1 MKTRRRTTL
10 SPIEEGITLALVTW
24 LESAVIG
31 TSAEDLE
38 VVSGADTGEPAD
50 PYLAVF
56 VSVAGGK
63 QGIARAFE
71 ITLAIM
77 AEDSAWLPDD
87 ADDMMDDVHNVITLP
102 IDPKAAQDEPG
113 AEPFSAILVE
123 LKDMQ
128 SDAAVPSFFKIQSL
142 TEAASPRL
150 ANHAENNERRIYRG
164 TVIL

>member
-1 MKTRRRTTL
+1 MKARRKTTL

-24 LESAVIG
+24 LESAIIG
-31 TSAEDLE
+31 TTAEDLE

-50 PYLAVF
+50 PFIAVF

-87 ADDMMDDVHNVITLP
+87 ADDMMDEVHGVLALP
-102 IDPKAAQDEPG
+102 IDPKAE
-113 AEPFSAILVE
+113 AEE
-123 LKDMQ
+123 
-128 SDAAVPSFFKIQSL
+128 
-142 TEAASPRL
+142 T
-150 ANHAENNERRIYRG
+150 
-164 TVIL
+164 

>member
-10 SPIEEGITLALVTW
+10 SPIEQGITLALVTW
-24 LESAVIG
+24 LESAIIG
-31 TSAEDLE
+31 TTAQEME
-38 VVSGADTGEPAD
+38 VVSGSDLGEPAD
-50 PYLAVF
+50 PFLAVF

-71 ITLAIM
+71 ITIAIQ
-77 AEDSAWLPDD
+77 ADDSAWLPDN
-87 ADDMMDDVHNVITLP
+87 ADEILDDVHGVISLP
-102 IDPKAAQDEPG
+102 IDPKAEQGEVG
-113 AEPFSAILVE
+113 ADPFSAILAE
-123 LKDMQ
+123 LADMQ

-142 TEAASPRL
+142 TEAVDPRL

>member
-1 MKTRRRTTL
+1 MTKRRRTTL

-24 LESAVIG
+24 LESAIIG
-31 TSAEDLE
+31 TTAEDLE
-38 VVSGADTGEPAD
+38 IVSGADTGEPAD
-50 PYLAVF
+50 PFIAVF
-56 VSVAGGK
+56 VSVAGGR

-87 ADDMMDDVHNVITLP
+87 ADDMMDEVHGVLSLP
-102 IDPKAAQDEPG
+102 IDPKAEAEEPG
-113 AEPFSAILVE
+113 EQPFSAILAE
-123 LKDMQ
+123 LADMQ

-142 TEAASPRL
+142 TEALEPRL
-150 ANHAENNERRIYRG
+150 SNHAENHERRIYRG